1 MQHIS
6 VMLSQYENYV
16 MRILRETNAGKGA
29 DENDIAKKRF
39 NFNLYN
45 YLMSNCCHGFTENR
59 LAEPCIRGLYLVA
72 GLWQLMLLA
81 LYSCQ
86 RIN

>member
-1 MQHIS
+1 
-6 VMLSQYENYV
+6 MLSQYENYV

-59 LAEPCIRGLYLVA
+59 LAEPCIRGLYFSSWSMAINVA
-72 GLWQLMLLA
+72 CLIFMPK
-81 LYSCQ
+81 
-86 RIN
+86 N